1 MVLPPAVIVHSL
13 EQAKLAIRP
22 GLPVTLMSA
31 PGAALYGGC
40 LWWSSLL
47 TAADHE
53 GAALLDCDDAPG
65 RAVEAIRLGVRGI
78 VLRSPP
84 GLVQAVANA
93 AGRNVLI
100 LRTAPVALDMAD
112 PAALRALISWL
123 GG

>member
-13 EQAKLAIRP
+13 AHAKLAMAP

-40 LWWSSLL
+40 LWWSALL
-47 TAADHE
+47 SAAE
-53 GAALLDCDDAPG
+53 FGGMALLDCGDAPG

-84 GLVQAVANA
+84 QLFQAVV
-93 AGRNVLI
+93 NVADNNVVI
-100 LRTAPVALDMAD
+100 LRAAPVALDMGD
-112 PAALRALISWL
+112 SVALRVINNWL